1 MIEETKGDIIIHL
14 AEGQQV
20 DIPKEEFDLWRK
32 IAPVMN
38 TNNYFQ
44 EEIESINLKSNNMKS
59 NNLSYLTLPE
69 FNYYRNIYNFSTA
82 ANEKEFLHSL
92 STEDLLLNLRISN
105 DLSLELRS
113 TLEILAEREK
123 PVILLEKLRNQE
135 FDEDTDGVF
144 VLAQQILLTK
154 IKAEIAEMGVS
165 KGFSFNFA
173 WNHGGF
179 EQPYKDSSHPYNKPY
194 PIKEYKLRLLCFG
207 IHYYYYYFTLYF

>member
-82 ANEKEFLHSL
+82 ANEKEFLTFFEH
-92 STEDLLLNLRISN
+92 R
-105 DLSLELRS
+105 R
-113 TLEILAEREK
+113 LA
-123 PVILLEKLRNQE
+123 
-135 FDEDTDGVF
+135 
-144 VLAQQILLTK
+144 
-154 IKAEIAEMGVS
+154 IK
-165 KGFSFNFA
+165 FT
-173 WNHGGF
+173 
-179 EQPYKDSSHPYNKPY
+179 
-194 PIKEYKLRLLCFG
+194 
-207 IHYYYYYFTLYF
+207 YFK